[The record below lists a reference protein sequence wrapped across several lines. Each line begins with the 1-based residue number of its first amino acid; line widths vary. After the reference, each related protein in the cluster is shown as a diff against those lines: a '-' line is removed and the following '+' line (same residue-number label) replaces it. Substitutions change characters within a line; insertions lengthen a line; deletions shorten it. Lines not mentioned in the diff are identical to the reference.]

1 MQQCAPAHFKDGFG
15 PLFPVLP
22 PGSFL
27 FFQQNYLV
35 GGMIAQIVLKS
46 NLAKHLSILNPQ
58 NLDTSLLLIAI
69 TPGQLFPIEVSQGI
83 GRNHMRNQ
91 I

>member
-1 MQQCAPAHFKDGFG
+1 MVLA
-15 PLFPVLP
+15 PLFPGLP
-22 PGSFL
+22 PESFL
-27 FFQQNYLV
+27 FLQPNYLV
-35 GGMIAQIVLKS
+35 GGMIAQILLKS

-69 TPGQLFPIEVSQGI
+69 TPGNLFPIKVSQRI